1 MGAIQA
7 MSEREEHVVRRIGHA
22 AGRVLD
28 WVLAGAAVLAG
39 LLLAAGIGTVLF
51 EIAARN
57 LFGVSYPWVFEINEY
72 MLVYVPFLA
81 AGWVLRK
88 GGHVT
93 VDLIESVLPTR
104 VLRVSDVLIAT
115 VGAAGCAVLVWFG
128 VVLTRA
134 AYSQGRVSLTV
145 TQIPDVYVLS
155 ALPIGGALLVAEFV
169 RQGIRALA
177 GERPVPRPVPP
188 ESPETLAQAE

>member
-1 MGAIQA
+1 
-7 MSEREEHVVRRIGHA
+7 MSEREEHVVRRVGHA
-22 AGRVLD
+22 AGRGLD
-28 WVLAGAAVLAG
+28 WVLATAAVLAG

-72 MLVYVPFLA
+72 ILVYVPFLA
-81 AGWVLRK
+81 AAWVLRK

-93 VDLIESVLPTR
+93 VDLIESVLPAR
-104 VLRVSDVLIAT
+104 VLRVSDVLIAA
-115 VGAAGCAVLVWFG
+115 VGATGCAVIAWFG
-128 VVLTRA
+128 YVLTSA

-155 ALPIGGALLVAEFV
+155 ALPIGAALLVAEFV

-177 GERPVPRPVPP
+177 GERAVPRAVPP
-188 ESPETLAQAE
+188 ESPETLAEAE